1 MKIAA
6 CVVLIGL
13 ALSGCGS
20 KQAAAGMILVSA
32 AKDAVS
38 AAMKDPQSVEF
49 RNVRTVDLV
58 TEAGTGLIVCGEFN
72 AKNGFGGYSG
82 FEKFA
87 WHPDGKLLARSL
99 FPEEGRPLVDSAIE
113 AFCSG
118 RMPIAQGV

>member
-6 CVVLIGL
+6 GVVLVCIAL
-13 ALSGCGS
+13 AGCGS
-20 KQAAAGMILVSA
+20 KQAAAGMIMVSA

-38 AAMKDPQSVEF
+38 ASMKDPNSVEF
-49 RNVRTVDLV
+49 QNVRTVDLV

-99 FPEEGRPLVDSAIE
+99 FPEEGRPVIDSAIE
-113 AFCSG
+113 TFCSG
-118 RMPIAQGV
+118 RMPAAKSV